1 MVVEQ
6 DFKLWQKAVSF
17 AARQHSGQLRK
28 DGRTPYFAHPVRVAM
43 TVRDIFEVGDPEVL
57 AAAILHDVIEDTTT
71 DYDDLLQEFGRHV
84 ADLVASL
91 TKDSRLP
98 EEEREERYDAGL
110 IQAPWSARLIK
121 LADVFDNYSDTRN
134 DSERAKV
141 AIKAKRAIQCAGD
154 DPRLQK
160 AVNVVQELIS

>member
-6 DFKLWQKAVSF
+6 GFRLWQRAVSF

-43 TVRDIFEVGDPEVL
+43 TVRDIFEVDDPEVL

-91 TKDSRLP
+91 SKDSRLP
-98 EEEREERYDAGL
+98 EAEREESYDAGL
-110 IQAPWSARLIK
+110 SKAPWAARLIK
-121 LADVFDNYSDTRN
+121 LADVFDNYCDARN

-141 AIKAKRAIQCAGD
+141 ATKATRAIQCAGD
-154 DPRLQK
+154 DPRLRK
-160 AVNVVQELIS
+160 AVGVVQVLIS